1 MTVTFEY
8 RISGRTEN
16 ATGTVI
22 GSGKDYNAAMDD
34 AYNNICEQLH
44 NHYLTITFKKVN

>member
-22 GSGKDYNAAMDD
+22 GSGENYEATMHD
-34 AYNNICEQLH
+34 AYYNLCEQFH
-44 NHYLTITFKKVN
+44 NHYLTITFKKVD